1 MRKALGKRAFKAY
14 RGPVDS
20 KALLAE
26 LSARTIVRFGIKL
39 RVKGLAG
46 AQIWSLVDAPGQEYP
61 SKREAVRAFLST
73 FGRRFGVKDQL
84 YTLRHS
90 APTWGTTIVHKK
102 TVVTRNGNWKLIK
115 GEYLA
120 PGETNLVAKW
130 LIRPTR
136 SEIAAA
142 IRRWRKLDPRP
153 SWLKPD
159 TLGWRTFAW
168 HPTKHCLMSPA
179 QGTLWTEPELR
190 VEDWQDKFTGVRNH
204 AGIHACR
211 LPRGDWRKAR
221 PPEDMPK
228 HAILTLVERF
238 GKFVLGTEGW
248 RAEWVLIKEILAPD
262 EATARALRRTYPEIP
277 ISVAHEGHWLRGVN

>member
-1 MRKALGKRAFKAY
+1 VKKALGKRAFKPY

-26 LSARTIVRFGIKL
+26 LSARTITRFGIRLK
-39 RVKGLAG
+39 VKGLAG
-46 AQIWSLVDAPGQEYP
+46 AQIWSLADAPGAEYP

-73 FGRRFGVKDQL
+73 FGRRFGTKAQL
-84 YTLRHS
+84 YTLRHT
-90 APTWGTTIVHKK
+90 APTWD
-102 TVVTRNGNWKLIK
+102 VTRSTAANIIRSSGSWKLIK
-115 GEYLA
+115 GEHLDYDKD
-120 PGETNLVAKW
+120 LVAKW
-130 LIRPTR
+130 LVRPTR

-153 SWLKPD
+153 SFRKPN

-168 HPTKHCLMSPA
+168 HPTKHCLMSPS

-221 PPEDMPK
+221 PPQDMPQ
-228 HAILTLVERF
+228 HAILTLVERA

-277 ISVAHEGHWLRGVN
+277 ISVAHEGHWLKGVN